1 MSSKLI
7 IYMVSEGSKV
17 EKENRIGYNVRPRE
31 KYISND
37 LNINIFVFV
46 QYVCS
51 KPPIVMEFTDLK
63 PEEVEKASN
72 MIKAISHPM
81 RLAILGHLGEGNQL
95 NVTEIHN
102 LLGIEQSTA
111 SHHLGI
117 LKDKGILASV
127 RKGKNTF
134 YYLKR
139 KNLSMLVRCIS
150 ECACE

>member
-1 MSSKLI
+1 
-7 IYMVSEGSKV
+7 
-17 EKENRIGYNVRPRE
+17 
-31 KYISND
+31 
-37 LNINIFVFV
+37 
-46 QYVCS
+46 
-51 KPPIVMEFTDLK
+51 MEFSDLK
-63 PEEVEKASN
+63 PEEVESAAN

-81 RLAILGHLGEGNQL
+81 RLAILGHLGEENQL

-150 ECACE
+150 ECVCE

>member
-1 MSSKLI
+1 
-7 IYMVSEGSKV
+7 
-17 EKENRIGYNVRPRE
+17 
-31 KYISND
+31 
-37 LNINIFVFV
+37 
-46 QYVCS
+46 
-51 KPPIVMEFTDLK
+51 MEFADLK

-81 RLAILGHLGEGNQL
+81 RLAILHHLGEGKQL
-95 NVTEIHN
+95 NVTEIHQR
-102 LLGIEQSTA
+102 LKIEQSTA

-127 RKGKNTF
+127 RKGKNTI

-139 KNLSMLVRCIS
+139 KNLSVLVRCIS